1 MRNVIGYCLIV
12 VCGILGL
19 GSGLVFG
26 QGTPTVTVTSLVS
39 TPQPPTST
47 TGEVWGSTVSGRAT
61 LRGAVNPNGLTTT
74 VWFEYGTSSGSYS
87 NISPTQSVT
96 GTITTRVS
104 IDISG
109 ISESF
114 EVYYYRI
121 AAQNSAGTSYGDEK
135 EFYAGLNDDNC
146 YIYGYVKD
154 TTTKN
159 SLENAA
165 VTLAFVKG
173 GESSRDA
180 LTDASG
186 YYEFVEF
193 LCEDVICTAS
203 ANGYNPLSQTLPL
216 SFYGEYIYALDFE
229 LQPISTTPTPSVTPT
244 PQAPTVVTGEA
255 TDIAGSAVLHGTVNA
270 HGFETTAWFEYGTV
284 SSNYSTSTSTETIS
298 GLDDTPISI
307 STSSLPIR
315 TGSPY
320 TFYYRIA
327 AENSVGR
334 SYGKEKTFS
343 DTLHGDCLGCY
354 ISGKVI
360 DAITGKGIENAIV
373 NDNLTD
379 GDGNYALEVESVDY
393 GCGKLTHTLTASAE
407 GYKHDS
413 NYYL

>member
-1 MRNVIGYCLIV
+1 MRNIFAYCLIV

-26 QGTPTVTVTSLVS
+26 QGTPTVT
-39 TPQPPTST
+39 
-47 TGEVWGSTVSGRAT
+47 
-61 LRGAVNPNGLTTT
+61 
-74 VWFEYGTSSGSYS
+74 
-87 NISPTQSVT
+87 
-96 GTITTRVS
+96 
-104 IDISG
+104 
-109 ISESF
+109 
-114 EVYYYRI
+114 
-121 AAQNSAGTSYGDEK
+121 
-135 EFYAGLNDDNC
+135 
-146 YIYGYVKD
+146 
-154 TTTKN
+154 
-159 SLENAA
+159 
-165 VTLAFVKG
+165 
-173 GESSRDA
+173 
-180 LTDASG
+180 
-186 YYEFVEF
+186 
-193 LCEDVICTAS
+193 
-203 ANGYNPLSQTLPL
+203 
-216 SFYGEYIYALDFE
+216 
-229 LQPISTTPTPSVTPT
+229 VTPT

-307 STSSLPIR
+307 STGSLPIR

-334 SYGKEKTFS
+334 SYGKEKSFS

-360 DAITGKGIENAIV
+360 DAITGKGIENATV

-379 GDGNYALEVESVDY
+379 GDGNYALEVESVNY

-407 GYKHDS
+407 GYKHSTQIITFSEISCFETLNFELQPTTCKAETITVFPNKLRLKRGQSGEVVVTLEGDNCVPEGKTVS
-413 NYYL
+413 ATIGKNGNSRISISSTNEVTDESGQAKFTITAKDKIGKAKVTFKTDNLKRSIIVKVK

>member
-1 MRNVIGYCLIV
+1 MRNIFAYCLIV

-26 QGTPTVTVTSLVS
+26 QGTPTVT
-39 TPQPPTST
+39 
-47 TGEVWGSTVSGRAT
+47 
-61 LRGAVNPNGLTTT
+61 
-74 VWFEYGTSSGSYS
+74 
-87 NISPTQSVT
+87 
-96 GTITTRVS
+96 
-104 IDISG
+104 
-109 ISESF
+109 
-114 EVYYYRI
+114 
-121 AAQNSAGTSYGDEK
+121 
-135 EFYAGLNDDNC
+135 
-146 YIYGYVKD
+146 
-154 TTTKN
+154 
-159 SLENAA
+159 
-165 VTLAFVKG
+165 
-173 GESSRDA
+173 
-180 LTDASG
+180 
-186 YYEFVEF
+186 
-193 LCEDVICTAS
+193 
-203 ANGYNPLSQTLPL
+203 
-216 SFYGEYIYALDFE
+216 
-229 LQPISTTPTPSVTPT
+229 VTPT

-307 STSSLPIR
+307 STGSLPIR

-334 SYGKEKTFS
+334 SYGKEESFS

-360 DAITGKGIENAIV
+360 DAITGKGIENATV

-379 GDGNYALEVESVDY
+379 GDGNYALEVESVNY

-407 GYKHDS
+407 GYKHSTQIITFSEISCFETLNFELQPTTCKAETITVFPNKLRLKRGQSGEVVVTLEGDNCVPEGKTVS
-413 NYYL
+413 ATIGKNGNSRISLSSTNEVTDESGQAKFTITAKDKIGKAKVTFKTDNLKRSIIVKVK

>member
-1 MRNVIGYCLIV
+1 MRNVIVYCLIV

-26 QGTPTVTVTSLVS
+26 QGTPTVTVTSPVS
-39 TPQPPTST
+39 TPQPPTAT
-47 TGEVWGSTVSGRAT
+47 TEEVWGSTVSGRAT
-61 LRGAVNPNGLTTT
+61 LRGAVNPNGLPTT
-74 VWFEYGTSSGSYS
+74 VWFEYGTSNGSYS

-96 GTITTRVS
+96 GTVTTRVS

-229 LQPISTTPTPSVTPT
+229 LQPISTSTTPTPAVTPT
-244 PQAPTVVTGEA
+244 PTPIVTSIPECEFGSIEVLPKKLVLKRGQIGEVITTVEGDNCVPEGAIVRAKIGKFGNRRISVLPESQA
-255 TDIAGSAVLHGTVNA
+255 TDENGQAKFTITAKNRIGSTRV
-270 HGFETTAWFEYGTV
+270 
-284 SSNYSTSTSTETIS
+284 
-298 GLDDTPISI
+298 
-307 STSSLPIR
+307 
-315 TGSPY
+315 
-320 TFYYRIA
+320 TF
-327 AENSVGR
+327 
-334 SYGKEKTFS
+334 
-343 DTLHGDCLGCY
+343 
-354 ISGKVI
+354 KV
-360 DAITGKGIENAIV
+360 
-373 NDNLTD
+373 DNLRKSII
-379 GDGNYALEVESVDY
+379 VKVR
-393 GCGKLTHTLTASAE
+393 K
-407 GYKHDS
+407 
-413 NYYL
+413 